1 MNATHGQGKAAF
13 KGAEQASSG
22 GGSSRGPETGKTAK
36 EAVERNNFKVFL
48 KDFFSSS
55 S

>member
-22 GGSSRGPETGKTAK
+22 GGSSRGPEQGAGDRGKTAK
-36 EAVERNNFKVFL
+36 EAAERNNF
-48 KDFFSSS
+48 
-55 S
+55 